1 VVGDIAFDADAGRH
15 PLIIRD
21 EVNSA
26 RSEAFRSLR
35 TNIQFL
41 RTSGAPTIAVTSAR
55 PSEGKTT
62 TTANLGIALSK
73 SGMRTVIIDADL
85 RRPNVAAV
93 MSLEGA
99 VGLTDLLV
107 GRVELDDVLQDWGLD
122 GLSVLPAGT
131 IPPNPSELIGSEAMA
146 RVLAELAANYDVVL
160 VDTPP
165 VLAVTD
171 SALVSTLVSTTLLVT
186 AANQTKRSDVRLA
199 IEALARVGQQVAGIV
214 LTKTKHKASR
224 SAYYRSEYKSAR
236 PSDR

>member
-1 VVGDIAFDADAGRH
+1 V
-15 PLIIRD
+15 
-21 EVNSA
+21 S
-26 RSEAFRSLR
+26 
-35 TNIQFL
+35 
-41 RTSGAPTIAVTSAR
+41 
-55 PSEGKTT
+55 
-62 TTANLGIALSK
+62 
-73 SGMRTVIIDADL
+73 
-85 RRPNVAAV
+85 PNVAAV
-93 MSLEGA
+93 MNVEGA

-107 GRVELDDVLQDWGLD
+107 GRVELEDVLQDWGLD

-146 RVLAELAANYDVVL
+146 RVLAELAADHDVVL

-199 IEALARVGQQVAGIV
+199 IEALARVGQQVDGVV

-224 SAYYRSEYKSAR
+224 SAYYRSEYTSAR
-236 PSDR
+236 TAER